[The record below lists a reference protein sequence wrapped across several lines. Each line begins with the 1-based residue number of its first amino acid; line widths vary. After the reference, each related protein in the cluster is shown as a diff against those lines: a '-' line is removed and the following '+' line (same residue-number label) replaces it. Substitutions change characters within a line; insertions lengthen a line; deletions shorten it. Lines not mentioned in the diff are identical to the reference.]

1 MRRLRLSLS
10 RFRRDTD
17 GAATVEYV
25 ILFLPFI
32 SLIFFI
38 FEVAI
43 AYHWAL
49 SAQKAVEQGARAAT
63 VRAPVATPLV
73 RTTGFGDAVIQRPK
87 TAGAVDGGAC
97 YLGNCEAVPTISC
110 TGGTSLD
117 ATACDADQF
126 NEIFQVVRKLAYNID
141 PEDVTIT
148 YEDVLLGHAGDPY
161 VPLVTVSIRQRERT
175 VMTLGRFFFRTDTT
189 KTVDTSA
196 GERDLYALRE
206 EDAQYDFA
214 ANLPMV
220 SASLVAEDLKD

>member
-1 MRRLRLSLS
+1 MIDKFRISLK
-10 RFRRDTD
+10 RFRRDTE
-17 GAATVEYV
+17 GAATVEFV
-25 ILFLPFI
+25 ILFLPFM

-63 VRAPVATPLV
+63 VRAPVATSLI

-87 TAGAVDGGAC
+87 IAGALDGGAC
-97 YLGNCEAVPTISC
+97 YLGNCEVVPTVSC
-110 TGGTSLD
+110 TGGAQLG
-117 ATACDADQF
+117 AACDADQF
-126 NEIFQVVRKLAYNID
+126 NEIFQVVRKLAYNVD

-148 YEDVLLGHAGDPY
+148 YEDVLLGYAGDPY

-175 VMTLGRFFFRTDTT
+175 VISLSRLFFNTEKVSAKDGAQ
-189 KTVDTSA
+189 TVALSA
-196 GERDLYALRE
+196 A
-206 EDAQYDFA
+206 EDQTQFNPD
-214 ANLPMV
+214 LPMV